1 MRSAIAMMI
10 VPVVVPRPA
19 VGVVVVAIALV
30 VIVLPRPVIGP
41 IAMMA
46 VVVPREVVI
55 IVMTMVVADIVI
67 FVVRA
72 RTTRRPRRGY

>member
-1 MRSAIAMMI
+1 MRAAVAMMI

-19 VGVVVVAIALV
+19 VGVMVVAIALV
-30 VIVLPRPVIGP
+30 VIVLPRPMIVI
-41 IAMMA
+41 M
-46 VVVPREVVI
+46 
-55 IVMTMVVADIVI
+55 MTMVVADVVI